1 MSSSSNNESKKSR
14 QKSNNSKRS
23 SKNSNK
29 IKSNDMSQNLNSLN
43 LNPDDIDLKK
53 RENIVTNHVKQNIT
67 NKLNTNYCKTMT
79 ENETIQLNQLNS
91 KLTEVE
97 LELLNKLDEKSTL
110 DFTDLEL
117 DILNHL
123 KSKVDNGV
131 LSATEQILM

>member
-1 MSSSSNNESKKSR
+1 VSSSSNNESKKSR

-23 SKNSNK
+23 SKISNK

>member
-1 MSSSSNNESKKSR
+1 
-14 QKSNNSKRS
+14 
-23 SKNSNK
+23 
-29 IKSNDMSQNLNSLN
+29 MSQNLNSLN